1 MAFVALLD
9 ASVLHPWVVCELLLR
24 LAERGLYRPAWSGE
38 ILDELVESLTRRQPE
53 HEERFRRRRERMEAA
68 FAEAM
73 THQPGPFTSA
83 VPDEVDPGD
92 RHVVAAAF
100 AARADVIVTN
110 NVRHFAPDRLAEAG
124 LLVHTAD
131 EFLVHQWWLDP
142 AEVLE
147 ELAAM
152 AASTSRPALTTAQV
166 LESVRGFAPDFV
178 GLVARASPSGP
189 DPTG

>member
-1 MAFVALLD
+1 MAYVALLD

-24 LAERGLYRPAWSGE
+24 LAERGLYRPAWSAE

-53 HEERFRRRRERMEAA
+53 REERFRRRRERMEAA

-73 THQPGPFTSA
+73 THQPGRFTSA
-83 VPDEVDPGD
+83 VPDEVDAGD

-110 NVRHFAPDRLAEAG
+110 NVRHFAPDRLAEIG
-124 LLVHTAD
+124 LLVQTAD

-142 AEVLE
+142 EGVGEVLSS
-147 ELAAM
+147 M
-152 AASTSRPALTTAQV
+152 AAATSRPPLTEEQV
-166 LESVRGFAPDFV
+166 LESLRRFAPEFV
-178 GLVARASPSGP
+178 NLVERASSPDR